1 MKQNKPADILKRYLE
16 GTATP
21 AEVLQVNKW
30 YQAAE
35 KENTELKDKE
45 AIKEQLYQSLLAR
58 QEETARVI
66 PFRKNIFFRV
76 AAAAS
81 VIFLLGVSVYFIA
94 QKRSGNKTETA
105 ENIKQGK
112 DIAAPMN
119 TKARI
124 TLANGQTVLL
134 DSLHNGV
141 LATQGNVAI
150 TKTAD
155 GQIIYDGAA
164 TEMAYNTLSNPR
176 GSTVINLT
184 LGDGT
189 KVWLNSESSLKYPV
203 AFSGK
208 ERKVSISGEAYF
220 EVAKNAAM
228 PFKVDVA
235 GKGEVE
241 VLGTHFNIN
250 AYADEP
256 TINTTL
262 LEGSV
267 QFSTAISGNNQVVR
281 LTSGQQAQLN
291 EEGKIAVNNSADID
305 EVMAWKNG
313 EFQFKNADLKAIM
326 RQVMRWY
333 DVEVI
338 YSEGVPERFFTADIS
353 RDKSLM
359 GMLKILELSKI
370 HFKLDGNKLIVMP

>member
-1 MKQNKPADILKRYLE
+1 MDNTAFNKELIRRYRDNTASAEELEVFFQLMQEGKLEEELEMLMKE
-16 GTATP
+16 
-21 AEVLQVNKW
+21 EVL
-30 YQAAE
+30 
-35 KENTELKDKE
+35 
-45 AIKEQLYQSLLAR
+45 
-58 QEETARVI
+58 EETPVKKM
-66 PFRKNIFFRV
+66 PLYRKNWFRLS
-76 AAAAS
+76 AAAS
-81 VIFLLGVSVYFIA
+81 VIFLLGLTAYFI
-94 QKRSGNKTETA
+94 SENKYNPANKVAVNTMLV
-105 ENIKQGK
+105 N
-112 DIAAPMN
+112 DVAAPGKS
-119 TKARI
+119 KASI

-150 TKTAD
+150 TKTTD
-155 GQIIYDGAA
+155 GQIIYEGNG
-164 TEMAYNTLSNPR
+164 TETAYNTLSNPR

-184 LGDGT
+184 LSDGT

-203 AFSGK
+203 AFSGA
-208 ERKVSISGEAYF
+208 ERKVSVSGEAYF
-220 EVAKNAAM
+220 EVAPSISPAGGGKRR
-228 PFKVDVA
+228 FIVDVA